1 MTSSDSSN
9 DDATLGTTGTD
20 SSAVGAAASGTT
32 GSQAAEATGTVSD
45 THALS
50 PEDAAFEDLV
60 DGPRDLFS
68 EAVKVLNKAEAER
81 NDDLPSFEHVD
92 DTEAATIRALYDL
105 GEDTPVARDTAK
117 SRRRQQPL
125 SALPR
130 DHRATDPHL
139 TGADPRFVRDIASEL
154 AAAAKAAD
162 KRMVLDMIKH
172 MGAASDSAAVAIERA
187 YAVLPRLHQLCWL
200 GLSGVDVVMRR
211 AAASD
216 VVAVLPDLAEHCA
229 TWMETARASEA
240 ERLGLELAALI
251 DWRAFKAADPSLSSL
266 ATGVLLASLQ
276 APLLRRVVM
285 NEMADDAMANSGHLG
300 LRATVPGPMI
310 APNTPTSPEGLQ
322 VLRLF
327 DAGLAPLP
335 IRERRISLTE
345 PARRVAAALRDGF
358 DDWHVMPVELKA
370 RLQQV
375 IIGIGMLLSGA
386 TRHHA
391 SLDTSM
397 LRTALEHAQSIIS
410 GTVDAGG
417 KTFRAAAEEN
427 NRKRAEQVKSYKL
440 ACEELEQ
447 RVDRAETALS
457 KLGLDPEG
465 KPLAAHEAEG
475 DTGSTTDIAFSV
487 VVCPKLEVKNNSKLK
502 DAVQGHE
509 HMLGQPMPLAATS
522 DLPGRR
528 KALLAEFPYAQ
539 NVIDFVLGDLTSKP
553 TVTIRPVLLTGTPGS
568 GKTHF
573 ARRFAHYF
581 GLHVWSVDCAGSDGS
596 VFAGTDRRWFSAE
609 PSHPFLA
616 MSRGRQA
623 NPLVILDE
631 LEKAP
636 TRQDY
641 GRMWDSLLPFLD
653 PGSNKAAQ
661 DKCLQVPI
669 DASHINYIATA
680 NRVDQL
686 PWPLKD
692 RLRMI
697 AFPEPEPEHLPVLI
711 QPLMA
716 ELAASRSLDPR
727 YIGPLSEEDQA
738 FLATRWKGGSVRRL
752 SRLIEAIINARER
765 EMPRH

>member
-1 MTSSDSSN
+1 MTSSDKS
-9 DDATLGTTGTD
+9 DDDVPFGKTGSD
-20 SSAVGAAASGTT
+20 GAVGSDTSGAN
-32 GSQAAEATGTVSD
+32 GSQAANASGTLAK
-45 THALS
+45 TKALS
-50 PEDAAFEDLV
+50 PEDAEFEDLV
-60 DGPRDLFS
+60 DGPRDLFT

-81 NDDLPSFEHVD
+81 DDADLPSFEPVD
-92 DTEAATIRALYDL
+92 NAEAAAIRALYEL
-105 GEDTPVARDTAK
+105 GDDTPVVRDTGK
-117 SRRRQQPL
+117 SRRRQQSL
-125 SALPR
+125 ASLPR
-130 DHRATDPHL
+130 DQLAPSPHL
-139 TGADPRFVRDIASEL
+139 TGADPRFVRDVGAEL
-154 AAAAKAAD
+154 AAAAKASD
-162 KRMVLDMIKH
+162 ERMVRDMIRH
-172 MGAASDSAAVAIERA
+172 MGAASDSAAAAIERA
-187 YAVLPRLHQLCWL
+187 YSILPRLHQLCWL
-200 GLSGVDVVMRR
+200 GLSGVDIVMRR
-211 AAASD
+211 AAAAD
-216 VVAVLPDLAEHCA
+216 VVAVLPDLAESCA
-229 TWMETARASEA
+229 AWMETVRASDA
-240 ERLGLELAALI
+240 ERLGLDLAALI

-266 ATGVLLASLQ
+266 ATGVLMASLQ
-276 APLLRRVVM
+276 APLLRSVVM
-285 NEMADDAMANSGHLG
+285 NDLANDATSAASHLG
-300 LRATVPGPMI
+300 LRAAVTEPMM
-310 APNTPTSPEGLQ
+310 APNTPTLPEGLQ

-335 IRERRISLTE
+335 LGERRISLTE

-358 DDWHVMPVELKA
+358 DEWHGVPVELKA

-391 SLDTSM
+391 SLDTSL
-397 LRTALEHAQSIIS
+397 LRTALEHAQAIIA

-417 KTFRAAAEEN
+417 KTFRASMEEN
-427 NRKRAEQVKSYKL
+427 NRKRADEVKSYKL

-447 RVDRAETALS
+447 KLDRAETALS
-457 KLGLDPEG
+457 KLGLDPDG

-475 DTGSTTDIAFSV
+475 DAESATDAAFEV
-487 VVCPKLEVKNNSKLK
+487 VVCPKIEVKNNSKLK
-502 DAVQGHE
+502 DAIQGHE
-509 HMLGQPMPLAATS
+509 HMPGQPVPLAPTGN
-522 DLPGRR
+522 LPGRR
-528 KALLAEFPYAQ
+528 KALLAEFPYALD
-539 NVIDFVLGDLTSKP
+539 VIDFVLGDLTSKP

-573 ARRFAHYF
+573 ARRFAHHF

-623 NPLVILDE
+623 NPLIILDE

-653 PGSNKAAQ
+653 PGSNKQAQ

-686 PWPLKD
+686 PWPLRD
-692 RLRMI
+692 RLRI
-697 AFPEPEPEHLPVLI
+697 VEFPEPTPEHLPALI
-711 QPLMA
+711 QPLLA

-727 YIGPLSEEDQA
+727 FIAPLTEEDQA
-738 FLATRWKGGSVRRL
+738 FLARNWRGGSVRRL

>member
-1 MTSSDSSN
+1 MTSSDKS
-9 DDATLGTTGTD
+9 DDDVPFGKNGSD
-20 SSAVGAAASGTT
+20 GAVGAGSSGVTA
-32 GSQAAEATGTVSD
+32 SQAAKAASASAPTK
-45 THALS
+45 ALS

-60 DGPRDLFS
+60 DGSRDLFT

-81 NDDLPSFEHVD
+81 GDADLPSFEPVD
-92 DTEAATIRALYDL
+92 DAEAAALRALYDL
-105 GEDTPVARDTAK
+105 GEDTPVVRDTAK
-117 SRRRQQPL
+117 SRPRQHSL
-125 SALPR
+125 ASLPR
-130 DHRATDPHL
+130 DGNATDPHL
-139 TGADPRFVRDIASEL
+139 TGADPRFVRDVAAEL

-162 KRMVLDMIKH
+162 ERMVRDMIRH

-187 YAVLPRLHQLCWL
+187 YATLPRLPQLCWL

-211 AAASD
+211 AAAAD
-216 VVAVLPDLAEHCA
+216 VVAVLPDMAERCA

-240 ERLGLELAALI
+240 ERLGLDLVALI
-251 DWRAFKAADPSLSSL
+251 DRRAFKAADPTLSHL

-276 APLLRRVVM
+276 APLLRSVVM
-285 NEMADDAMANSGHLG
+285 TDLADNATATAGHLG
-300 LRATVPGPMI
+300 LRAAVTDPMI
-310 APNTPTSPEGLQ
+310 RPNTPTSPEALQ

-335 IRERRISLTE
+335 LGERRISLTE

-358 DDWHVMPVELKA
+358 DEWHGVPVELKA

-417 KTFRAAAEEN
+417 KTFRASMDEN
-427 NRKRAEQVKSYKL
+427 NRKRAEQVKTYKL

-447 RVDRAETALS
+447 RLDRAETSLS
-457 KLGLDPEG
+457 KLGLDPGG

-475 DTGSTTDIAFSV
+475 DTGSTTDIAFAV
-487 VVCPKLEVKNNSKLK
+487 VVCPKIEVKGNSKLK

-509 HMLGQPMPLAATS
+509 HMLGQPMLLSPTG

-528 KALLAEFPYAQ
+528 QALLAEFPYALD
-539 NVIDFVLGDLTSKP
+539 VIDFVLGDLTSKP

-573 ARRFAHYF
+573 ARRFAYHF
-581 GLHVWSVDCAGSDGS
+581 GLHVWSVDCAGSDGA

-616 MSRGRQA
+616 MSRGQQA
-623 NPLVILDE
+623 NPLIILDE

-653 PGSNKAAQ
+653 PGSNKQAQ

-680 NRVDQL
+680 NRIDQL
-686 PWPLKD
+686 PWPLRD
-692 RLRMI
+692 RLRI
-697 AFPEPEPEHLPVLI
+697 VEFPEPSPEHLPSLI
-711 QPLMA
+711 APLLA
-716 ELAASRSLDPR
+716 ELAISRSIDPR
-727 YIGPLSEEDQA
+727 FIAPLSEDDQA
-738 FLATRWKGGSVRRL
+738 FLGRNWRGGSVRRL

>member
-1 MTSSDSSN
+1 MTSSDKSN
-9 DDATLGTTGTD
+9 DVPFGKTGSD
-20 SSAVGAAASGTT
+20 GAVGAGASGVT
-32 GSQAAEATGTVSD
+32 GSQAAKAVSASVP
-45 THALS
+45 TKILS

-60 DGPRDLFS
+60 DGPRDLFT
-68 EAVKVLNKAEAER
+68 EAVKVMNKAEANR
-81 NDDLPSFEHVD
+81 ADADLPSFEPVD
-92 DTEAATIRALYDL
+92 DAEAAAIRALYEL
-105 GEDTPVARDTAK
+105 GDDTPVVRDRGK
-117 SRRRQQPL
+117 SRPRQQTL
-125 SALPR
+125 SRLPTE
-130 DHRATDPHL
+130 HGAADPHL
-139 TGADPRFVRDIASEL
+139 TGADPRFVRDIAAEL

-162 KRMVLDMIKH
+162 ERMVRDMIRH

-187 YAVLPRLHQLCWL
+187 YATLPRLHQLCWL

-211 AAASD
+211 AAAAD
-216 VVAVLPDLAEHCA
+216 VVGVLPDLAERCA
-229 TWMETARASEA
+229 IWMETARATEA
-240 ERLGLELAALI
+240 EKLGLDLAALI
-251 DWRAFKAADPSLSSL
+251 DRRAFKASDPSLSSL
-266 ATGVLLASLQ
+266 ATGVLMASLQ
-276 APLLRRVVM
+276 APLLRSVIM
-285 NEMADDAMANSGHLG
+285 TDLADDATSAAGHLG
-300 LRATVPGPMI
+300 LVAGVTGPAI
-310 APNTPTSPEGLQ
+310 AANTPTSTEGLQ

-335 IRERRISLTE
+335 LGERRISLAE

-358 DDWHVMPVELKA
+358 DEWYVVPVELKA

-417 KTFRAAAEEN
+417 KTFKASMDES

-447 RVDRAETALS
+447 RLDRAATALS
-457 KLGLDPEG
+457 TLGLDPDG
-465 KPLAAHEAEG
+465 KPLQADQGEDASNSMTHVTFEV
-475 DTGSTTDIAFSV
+475 I
-487 VVCPKLEVKNNSKLK
+487 VCPKIITIGNSKLK

-509 HMLGQPMPLAATS
+509 HMLGQPVSLAPTG

-528 KALLAEFPYAQ
+528 KALLSEFPYALD
-539 NVIDFVLGDLTSKP
+539 VIDFVLGDLTSKP

-573 ARRFAHYF
+573 ARRFAHHF

-641 GRMWDSLLPFLD
+641 GRIWDSLLPFLD
-653 PGSNKAAQ
+653 PGSNKQAQ

-680 NRVDQL
+680 NRVDRL
-686 PWPLKD
+686 PWPLRD
-692 RLRMI
+692 RLRI
-697 AFPEPEPEHLPVLI
+697 VEFPEPTPDHLPALI
-711 QPLMA
+711 APLLA
-716 ELAASRSLDPR
+716 ELATSRSLDPR
-727 YIGPLSEEDQA
+727 FIAPLTEEDQA
-738 FLATRWKGGSVRRL
+738 FLARNWRGGSVRRL